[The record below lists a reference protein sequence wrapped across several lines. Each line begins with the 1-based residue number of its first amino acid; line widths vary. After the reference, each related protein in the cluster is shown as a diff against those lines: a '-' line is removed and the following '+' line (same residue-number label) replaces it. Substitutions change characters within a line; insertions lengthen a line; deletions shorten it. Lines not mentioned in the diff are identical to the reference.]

1 MRKAALSGLV
11 TERDVL
17 MGVAGQGR
25 GAVRVKTANLRREY
39 LGVLAERPP

>member
-11 TERDVL
+11 TERDGL

-25 GAVRVKTANLRREY
+25 GAVRVKTANLRGEQPRVRGES
-39 LGVLAERPP
+39 PP